1 MVLIILWVYYSAV
14 ILFLGAEFT
23 KVYADEYGKG
33 VQPNDYAVFI
43 EKKEVPA
50 SGQVLNTPPVTKPE
64 EKPASARRS

>member
-33 VQPNDYAVFI
+33 VRPNDYAVFI
-43 EKKEVPA
+43 EKKEIPA
-50 SGQVLNTPPVTKPE
+50 DHQKLNTPPAAKKEEDPADTKRP
-64 EKPASARRS
+64 